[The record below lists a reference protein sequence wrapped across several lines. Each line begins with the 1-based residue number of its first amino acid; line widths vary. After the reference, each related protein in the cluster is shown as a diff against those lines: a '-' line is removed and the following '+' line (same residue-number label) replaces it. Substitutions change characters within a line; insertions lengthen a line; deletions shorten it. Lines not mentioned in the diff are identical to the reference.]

1 MAPARRVTLSID
13 SQEVASQTYAAPGS
27 YTLEAP
33 PRAITTPTVTVT
45 IAIDK
50 AFSVPT
56 DTRELGII
64 LSEIGFRK

>member
-1 MAPARRVTLSID
+1 MTLSID
-13 SQEVASQTYAAPGS
+13 GQEVASQTYAAPGS

-33 PRAITTPTVTVT
+33 PRAVSTPTVTVM

-50 AFSVPT
+50 TFSVPT